1 MAKLVNVVDILLW
14 IEAMQILML
23 EYNYNGFK

>member
-14 IEAMQILML
+14 IEDMQILML

>member
-14 IEAMQILML
+14 IEDMQILTL